1 MPRNILLFMTDQ
13 QRTDYVGYAADS
25 CVSTPNID
33 WIAQHAHFT
42 CCNTTNPICSP
53 ARTSLITGRYPRQIG
68 TLTMAGD
75 LFPQIPT
82 FMQALQGAGYKTYGI
97 GKFHYNQTYPW
108 RILLWF
114 SAQSAR

>member
-42 CCNTTNPICSP
+42 CCIQRQLCVSHI
-53 ARTSLITGRYPRQIG
+53 SLG
-68 TLTMAGD
+68 
-75 LFPQIPT
+75 
-82 FMQALQGAGYKTYGI
+82 MQC
-97 GKFHYNQTYPW
+97 
-108 RILLWF
+108 R
-114 SAQSAR
+114 

>member
-42 CCNTTNPICSP
+42 CLLY
-53 ARTSLITGRYPRQIG
+53 TSD
-68 TLTMAGD
+68 AAD
-75 LFPQIPT
+75 E
-82 FMQALQGAGYKTYGI
+82 
-97 GKFHYNQTYPW
+97 
-108 RILLWF
+108 
-114 SAQSAR
+114 

>member
-53 ARTSLITGRYPRQIG
+53 GAYLAYHGTISAPDWYADHGR
-68 TLTMAGD
+68 
-75 LFPQIPT
+75 
-82 FMQALQGAGYKTYGI
+82 
-97 GKFHYNQTYPW
+97 
-108 RILLWF
+108 
-114 SAQSAR
+114 